1 MMKASGGF
9 GTRWMTDL
17 INNIVK
23 EGCIPGERV
32 SRCLCRRGK
41 VIHLC
46 AVHTE
51 QLIVDEET
59 YGCVELLL
67 SGSHT

>member
-1 MMKASGGF
+1 MKASCGF

-23 EGCIPGERV
+23 EGCIPDDWRKSILVPVYKGN
-32 SRCLCRRGK
+32 

-51 QLIVDEET
+51 QLCYLKERVLEKKIR
-59 YGCVELLL
+59 C
-67 SGSHT
+67 

>member
-1 MMKASGGF
+1 MIKASGGF

-23 EGCIPGERV
+23 ESCIYQNWRKSILVPV
-32 SRCLCRRGK
+32 YKGK

-51 QLIVDEET
+51 
-59 YGCVELLL
+59 LL
-67 SGSHT
+67 SYWGSR